1 VRQVSAKRTT
11 LFDCRHYLAT
21 LPSRRKCSP
30 CHGRES
36 TALALWERPLNRA
49 WSHLASCSPKLD
61 PIIGFSANI
70 WLAMKSSKPRE
81 WTELE
86 VKTLIFMSGQRLSAE
101 EISKS
106 LGRYVG
112 SVKTKARELGL
123 VAIKKRSKA
132 HRWSATDDY

>member
-1 VRQVSAKRTT
+1 LHFPQ
-11 LFDCRHYLAT
+11 
-21 LPSRRKCSP
+21 
-30 CHGRES
+30 
-36 TALALWERPLNRA
+36 
-49 WSHLASCSPKLD
+49 
-61 PIIGFSANI
+61 II